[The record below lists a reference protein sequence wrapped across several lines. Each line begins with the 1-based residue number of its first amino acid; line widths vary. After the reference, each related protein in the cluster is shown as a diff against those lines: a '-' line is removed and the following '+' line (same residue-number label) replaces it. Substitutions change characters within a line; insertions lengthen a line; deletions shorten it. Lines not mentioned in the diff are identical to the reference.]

1 MTNTLTDKPQHSV
14 KVSLV
19 KQIPTMLLSALLIGL
34 GIYYLKMEVAVWGLI
49 FIAMCII
56 SYRFNA
62 WHFYADAF
70 ELKKSV
76 ISKRIRI
83 NHADLHSAKVVETDT
98 GLKELHFTHI
108 KHEECLDEKIPLM
121 SFSKK
126 NIAIIEQH
134 IAKINQKLNLPS
146 AINS

>member
-1 MTNTLTDKPQHSV
+1 MTNTLTDKPKHSV

-19 KQIPTMLLSALLIGL
+19 KQIPTMLLGSLLIGL
-34 GIYYLKMEVAVWGLI
+34 GIYYLKLELAVWGLI

-56 SYRFNA
+56 SYCFNA

-83 NHADLHSAKVVETDT
+83 NHADLRSAKVVETNT

-108 KHEECLDEKIPLM
+108 KHEESLNEKIPLM

-134 IAKINQKLNLPS
+134 IAEISQKLNLPS
-146 AINS
+146 TINS

>member
-1 MTNTLTDKPQHSV
+1 MINTLTEKPQHSV

-19 KQIPTMLLSALLIGL
+19 KQIPTMLLSSLLIGW

-49 FIAMCII
+49 FITMCII
-56 SYRFNA
+56 SYCFNT

-83 NHADLHSAKVVETDT
+83 NHADLRSAEVIETDT

-108 KHEECLDEKIPLM
+108 KHEEPLNEKIPLM

-134 IAKINQKLNLPS
+134 IAEISLKLNLPS
-146 AINS
+146 TINA